1 MSAPAWPSKVRQKT
15 DELCSPARTRTA
27 GSTWIGVI
35 LRRLGNGMADESKTG
50 ILGHLPPLPRAALNN
65 SVIAMEQAYRQRKG
79 LPLLS
84 DADIEALKA
93 GQPMPWEVGDG
104 GSPTAPASA
113 PATPAAAPVT
123 PLAPPAFAPT
133 AAASSAGSISPDV
146 AKWVAEG
153 KKWSKSAI
161 AAEQARR
168 SRKGLPALN
177 DAEASAL
184 LGEPV
189 EASAPPAV
197 AAASPAVAVAPA
209 APSGPIS
216 TEVAKWVAEGKKW
229 SKSSIAAEQARRGR
243 KGLPALT
250 DAEMTALLGEPAAA
264 TAPAAVAAPAAKPG
278 AAAPRP
284 AAGPPSAAATVS
296 RGGESSTYVGT
307 PAVGTSRAAASAGV
321 ASVGPEDNEIN
332 QSRRRFAWAAFAA
345 FMTAWF
351 IAFFRFF
358 LPRTLFEPATS
369 FKIGYPADYGLGV
382 DTKFQQKYRIWVDRT
397 PDRIFVIYARCTHL
411 GCTPDWKP
419 AENKFKC
426 PCHGSGYDSEGVN
439 FEGPAP
445 RPMDRARLEV
455 APDGQILVDVSKL
468 YQWPKGQPSQFND
481 PGAFLPT

>member
-1 MSAPAWPSKVRQKT
+1 
-15 DELCSPARTRTA
+15 
-27 GSTWIGVI
+27 
-35 LRRLGNGMADESKTG
+35 MADESKTG
-50 ILGHLPPLPRAALNN
+50 ILGHLPPLPRPALNN
-65 SVIAMEQAYRQRKG
+65 SVIGMEQAYRQRKG
-79 LPLLS
+79 LQLLT

-93 GQPMPWEVGDG
+93 GQPMPWEVGG
-104 GSPTAPASA
+104 AAPPTASA
-113 PATPAAAPVT
+113 PAATVASPAAAPA
-123 PLAPPAFAPT
+123 APPAAPP
-133 AAASSAGSISPDV
+133 AAAAGAISAEV
-146 AKWVAEG
+146 AKWVAQG
-153 KKWSKSAI
+153 NKWSKSTI

-168 SRKGLPALN
+168 ARKGLPALN
-177 DAEASAL
+177 NAEMSAL

-189 EASAPPAV
+189 EASAPAAA
-197 AAASPAVAVAPA
+197 AAASAPAPA
-209 APSGPIS
+209 APAAKAASGPIS
-216 TEVAKWVAEGKKW
+216 AEVAKWVAEGKKW
-229 SKSSIAAEQARRGR
+229 SKSTIAAEQARRGR

-250 DAEMTALLGEPAAA
+250 DSEVAALLGEPAE
-264 TAPAAVAAPAAKPG
+264 APAA
-278 AAAPRP
+278 AAAPVAAAVAKPAAAAARP
-284 AAGPPSAAATVS
+284 AAGPPSAAATVA
-296 RGGESSTYVGT
+296 RGGESNAYVGT

-321 ASVGPEDNEIN
+321 ASVGPDDSEIN
-332 QSRRRFAWAAFAA
+332 QGRRRFAWAAFAA

-369 FKIGYPADYGLGV
+369 FKIGYPADFGLGV

-445 RPMDRARLEV
+445 RPMDRANV
-455 APDGQILVDVSKL
+455 SIAPDGQILVDVSKL
-468 YQWPKGQPSQFND
+468 YQWPKGQPSAFND

>member
-1 MSAPAWPSKVRQKT
+1 
-15 DELCSPARTRTA
+15 
-27 GSTWIGVI
+27 
-35 LRRLGNGMADESKTG
+35 MADESNTG
-50 ILGHLPPLPRAALNN
+50 TLGRLPPLPRPALNN
-65 SVIAMEQAYRQRKG
+65 SVIGMEQAYRQRKG
-79 LPLLS
+79 LPLLT

-93 GQPMPWEVGDG
+93 GQPMPWEVGG
-104 GSPTAPASA
+104 VPAAPASA
-113 PATPAAAPVT
+113 SALPAAAPA
-123 PLAPPAFAPT
+123 APSTVAPAASPS
-133 AAASSAGSISPDV
+133 AAAGTISEEV
-146 AKWVAEG
+146 AKWVAQG
-153 KKWSKSAI
+153 NKWSKSTI

-168 SRKGLPALN
+168 GRKGLPPLN
-177 DAEASAL
+177 NAEMSAL

-189 EASAPPAV
+189 EASAP
-197 AAASPAVAVAPA
+197 APA
-209 APSGPIS
+209 APAPATPAAAAPVAKAASGPIS
-216 TEVAKWVAEGKKW
+216 AEVAKWVAEGKKW
-229 SKSSIAAEQARRGR
+229 SKSTIAAEQARRGR
-243 KGLPALT
+243 KALPALT
-250 DAEMTALLGEPAAA
+250 DSEVSALLGEPAAA
-264 TAPAAVAAPAAKPG
+264 EAPAAAPAAAAKPA

-284 AAGPPSAAATVS
+284 AAGPPSAAATVG
-296 RGGESSTYVGT
+296 RGEGSNTYVGT
-307 PAVGTSRAAASAGV
+307 PAVGTSRAAAAAGV
-321 ASVGPEDNEIN
+321 ASVGPEDNDIN
-332 QSRRRFAWAAFAA
+332 QGRRRFAWAAFAA

-369 FKIGYPADYGLGV
+369 FKIGYPADFGLGV

-445 RPMDRARLEV
+445 RPMDRAKVEI

-468 YQWPKGQPSQFND
+468 YQWPKGQPSAFND